1 MTNVT
6 NLSREIAAEIQSIT
20 GRNITVDDYLRIR
33 ERAGFEIE
41 NGLYSNDTFKNES
54 FNFNKLVIGK
64 SKTYEPEPIKR
75 DLKHVPTNESQ
86 YKNTKEVPQNMEQE
100 SWFKEE
106 EPDDPFF
113 AMCNK
118 F

>member
-41 NGLYSNDTFKNES
+41 NGLYSNDTFKNE
-54 FNFNKLVIGK
+54 KVI
-64 SKTYEPEPIKR
+64 TYEPEPIKR
-75 DLKHVPTNESQ
+75 DLKRVPTNESQ
-86 YKNTKEVPQNMEQE
+86 HENTKEVPQNMEQE
-100 SWFKEE
+100 DWFKEE
-106 EPDDPFF
+106 ESDDPFF

>member
-6 NLSREIAAEIQSIT
+6 NLSREIAAEIQNIT

-41 NGLYSNDTFKNES
+41 NGLYSNDTFKN
-54 FNFNKLVIGK
+54 KRTI
-64 SKTYEPEPIKR
+64 TYESEPIKG
-75 DLKHVPTNESQ
+75 DSKQVSINESQ
-86 YKNTKEVPQNMEQE
+86 HENTKEVPQNMEQE
-100 SWFKEE
+100 SWFKEKE
-106 EPDDPFF
+106 SDDPFF